1 MVSSILRCVDCQ
13 TEYAFEKNLYTCPTC
28 GGLLDVVHD
37 LAAWKGRAEELR
49 HLFNERM
56 RSWKAVDRSG
66 VWRYRELIAPGI
78 DEKLIVTRG
87 EGNTTLYDATDA
99 LNLYVGVNRLQLKHE
114 GENPT
119 GSFKDRGMSP
129 GVTRARQMGATAVIC
144 ASTGNTSASM
154 ASFASLAGLR
164 ALILFPEGKVAVGK
178 VAQSIAYGAVSVQVR
193 GDFDAA
199 LELVREA
206 SDKLPI
212 YMLNSINPFR
222 LEGQK
227 TIIIEMMHQ
236 RNWQVPDW
244 IVVPGGNLGN
254 SAAFGKALLE
264 MQEIG
269 LIDCLPR
276 VAVIQAEGAAPF
288 AKAFE
293 REFDHFEPVRAET
306 VATAIRI
313 GNPASYKKAI
323 RTVVKTHG
331 WATSVSDQDI
341 MDAKAQ
347 VDFAGIGC
355 EPASAASVAGTKK
368 LVEQGIIKPTE
379 EVVCVLTGH
388 VLKDPQVVIDY
399 HGQNMP
405 NVDAKFPN
413 RMHTIYGTLDE
424 LVEFLPGNAAVRL

>member
-1 MVSSILRCVDCQ
+1 MLSLLRCVDCQ
-13 TEYAFEKNLYTCPTC
+13 TEYPLEKNIYTCPKC
-28 GGLLDVVHD
+28 GGLLDVAHD
-37 LAAWKGRAEELR
+37 LTAWHGQAVKLR
-49 HLFNERM
+49 QIFDERM
-56 RSWKAVDRSG
+56 KSWQAVDRSG

-78 DEKLIVTRG
+78 DENMIVTRG
-87 EGNTTLYDATDA
+87 EGNTTLYNATDS
-99 LNLYVGVNRLQLKHE
+99 LSLYVGVNNLQLKHE

-129 GVTRARQMGATAVIC
+129 GVTRARQMGASAVIC

-154 ASFASLAGLR
+154 ASFASLAGIK

-206 SDKLPI
+206 SDQLPI

-227 TIIIEMMHQ
+227 SIIIEMLHQ

-264 MQEIG
+264 MQEVG
-269 LIDCLPR
+269 LIEQIPR

-288 AKAFE
+288 ANAFAK
-293 REFDHFEPVRAET
+293 EFDHFEPVTAET

-313 GNPASYKKAI
+313 GNPASYKKAM
-323 RTVVKTHG
+323 RTVIKTDG
-331 WATSVSDQDI
+331 WVTSVSDQDI

-368 LVEQGIIKPTE
+368 LVEQGIIKSTD

-405 NVDAKFPN
+405 NVDSKFPN
-413 RMHTIYGTLDE
+413 KMHTIYGTLDE